1 MYASVSSPPQ
11 SPLSSPIFSRKPF
24 GTTTKCPSPAIGSR
38 ARIGRD
44 CWTGRHVDDVVL
56 MASRKNR
63 ALSADKHRTL
73 HKTLLQRRMWSH
85 VQQASRE
92 AQQQT
97 RALRLNLSL
106 GTWNP
111 QPEKSLMEVDSLHE
125 EQVST
130 TTSPMVCESGHGI
143 IKRATMVL
151 PTVVADDAT
160 MDDDCDLV
168 SSDVTE
174 NQETNSDSIWGKG
187 NLGWLLSPQT
197 PQQEQQQQHALFL
210 AWSGQN
216 LGIQKENQVPPSY
229 EQHAAL
235 KRSSN
240 CTNVEEEARKRSRSN
255 PPFSCRNSLMEQEQQ
270 IWYQPGLHAIQA

>member
-1 MYASVSSPPQ
+1 
-11 SPLSSPIFSRKPF
+11 
-24 GTTTKCPSPAIGSR
+24 
-38 ARIGRD
+38 
-44 CWTGRHVDDVVL
+44 
-56 MASRKNR
+56 
-63 ALSADKHRTL
+63 
-73 HKTLLQRRMWSH
+73 
-85 VQQASRE
+85 
-92 AQQQT
+92 
-97 RALRLNLSL
+97 
-106 GTWNP
+106 
-111 QPEKSLMEVDSLHE
+111 MEVDSLHE
-125 EQVST
+125 EQAST